1 MLQDVN
7 ATYPKVRALAASGNV
22 AAFNS
27 ALCDA
32 VAVELTISMLAK
44 GEAALVEDVKYGHTA
59 GVAGLPHQG
68 DEGRARHGLIY
79 ACREALERAYA
90 IFGCETEA
98 ERKRVYVQELL

>member
-7 ATYPKVRALAASGNV
+7 ATYPKVRDLAASGNV

-44 GEAALVEDVKYGHTA
+44 GEAALVEDVK
-59 GVAGLPHQG
+59 
-68 DEGRARHGLIY
+68 
-79 ACREALERAYA
+79 
-90 IFGCETEA
+90 
-98 ERKRVYVQELL
+98 